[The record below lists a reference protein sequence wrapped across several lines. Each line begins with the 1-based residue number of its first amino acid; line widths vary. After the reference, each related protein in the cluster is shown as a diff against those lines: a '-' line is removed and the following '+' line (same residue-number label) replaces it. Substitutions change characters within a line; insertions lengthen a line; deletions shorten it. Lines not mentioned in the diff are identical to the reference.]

1 MDRIKAIFYLLKKK
15 LIARFKL
22 RERKLNVIFAI
33 AGISIILQIFSD
45 LFLFLSLA
53 MLIALYVQLKNKWA
67 MLENYAKEIQ
77 ESKDLVLKNAEN
89 EALIIIENAQKSKD
103 LVLKNAENEAF
114 NILEQAQK
122 DNKKLIR
129 KIEESREIEQTA
141 DETIDKFQ
149 KIETNINKAQI
160 EYNKLL
166 LKTRHMLNLVQAA
179 SKILKNHYKKSK
191 NDSFSYNDLNDF
203 EVNIIRLISTDT
215 TVNLPLHALD
225 YKDLKYLMTMNKRS
239 IRDMYLRFED
249 NYTTKQNRS
258 IYALMVLALKAE
270 LQNIIY
276 SLKYANYD
284 KSIENLS
291 KLFEKFQEIAT
302 YGNQT
307 IYPTV
312 QRFLIEAQ
320 DLFKEALDIEYEYY
334 IKREQAR
341 EEQIELK
348 RRIREE
354 KEEAARLQKEKDALL
369 KEEGKYLREID
380 IVKEQLK
387 TSKETEMVKMLN
399 NRIMELEKQIAEIK
413 DKKEQIVTL
422 QNGKAGYVYII
433 SNMGSFGEK
442 VFKVGM
448 TRRLEPQERVDELS
462 GAGVPFKFDVHAFIF
477 SHDAVELEHSLHKAL
492 EKKRV
497 NKINSRKEFF
507 YSSIPE
513 LKELVFKIAPTAGF
527 SETMLAEQYRM
538 SLKLSQ
544 WENNA

>member
-77 ESKDLVLKNAEN
+77 E
-89 EALIIIENAQKSKD
+89 SKD

-341 EEQIELK
+341 EEQLELK